1 MAIIMFSFGKLRDVE
16 IMVQSKADEVE
27 TDISKKE
34 TTEFCQQILDVL
46 YKTEDGFE
54 MPQEMTQE
62 GDSDAVLVDE
72 TF

>member
-1 MAIIMFSFGKLRDVE
+1 
-16 IMVQSKADEVE
+16 MVQSKADEVE